1 MPDGSVAYVCTPIL
15 SSLPVFFRK
24 KEQNFLNDINDLY
37 SSIHHTNTPPPQ
49 RPLANLLISLKKIF
63 SNDFKHLVKSI
74 GFGEIERFFLNF
86 KPSDQNSSSD
96 LPCSD
101 LSNSNT
107 NSDGNPTVTGSSDLL
122 YSVVV
127 TLYSSDGYS
136 NSSDGLYSV
145 VTLYKR
151 YTACMSSLY
160 SVRESES
167 I

>member
-1 MPDGSVAYVCTPIL
+1 VPDGSVAYVCNPIL
-15 SSLPVFFRK
+15 SFLPVFFRK

-37 SSIHHTNTPPPQ
+37 SPIHHTNTVPPL

-63 SNDFKHLVKSI
+63 SNDFKHLVMST

-86 KPSDQNSSSD
+86 KPSDQKFRSD

-107 NSDGNPTVTGSSDLL
+107 NSDGNPTVTGSSDLV

-127 TLYSSDGYS
+127 TLYSSDGS
-136 NSSDGLYSV
+136 DSSSDSLYSV
-145 VTLYKR
+145 V
-151 YTACMSSLY
+151 ACSDL
-160 SVRESES
+160 

>member
-1 MPDGSVAYVCTPIL
+1 MPDGSVAYVCNPIL
-15 SSLPVFFRK
+15 SFLPVFFRK

-37 SSIHHTNTPPPQ
+37 SPIHHTNTTPPLRPQ
-49 RPLANLLISLKKIF
+49 ANLLISLKKIF
-63 SNDFKHLVKSI
+63 SNDFKHLVMST

-86 KPSDQNSSSD
+86 KPSDQKFRSD

-107 NSDGNPTVTGSSDLL
+107 NSDGNPTVTGSSDLV

-127 TLYSSDGYS
+127 TLYSSDGS
-136 NSSDGLYSV
+136 DSSSDSLYSV
-145 VTLYKR
+145 V
-151 YTACMSSLY
+151 ACSDL
-160 SVRESES
+160 

>member
-15 SSLPVFFRK
+15 SFLPVFFRK

-37 SSIHHTNTPPPQ
+37 SPIHHTNTTPPLRPQ
-49 RPLANLLISLKKIF
+49 ANLLISLKKIF
-63 SNDFKHLVKSI
+63 SNDFKHLAMST
-74 GFGEIERFFLNF
+74 GFGEIERFFLNL
-86 KPSDQNSSSD
+86 KPSDQNSA
-96 LPCSD
+96 SD
-101 LSNSNT
+101 LSNSNA

-127 TLYSSDGYS
+127 TLYSSDGS
-136 NSSDGLYSV
+136 DSSSDSLYSV

-160 SVRESES
+160 SVVESES